1 MIFRILWRSRMP
13 FYSDTLCSQKFYW
26 RKNRTKHPLKQ
37 VKGSLSIKG
46 KKLLQSILGSNV
58 KSLQCPIFKEMTSQA
73 DFFFFCTWRLMLIQS
88 VKPVIYWAHKD
99 GSHLGRLCLLC
110 FCKRHLM
117 ESDLLWQELYL
128 TIGSVPWKSSSFF
141 YTG

>member
-1 MIFRILWRSRMP
+1 MP

-58 KSLQCPIFKEMTSQA
+58 KSLQCQIFKEIQGLS
-73 DFFFFCTWRLMLIQS
+73 FF
-88 VKPVIYWAHKD
+88 
-99 GSHLGRLCLLC
+99 
-110 FCKRHLM
+110 
-117 ESDLLWQELYL
+117 LYL
-128 TIGSVPWKSSSFF
+128 KAYVNPVTKASNLLSTQGWQSFGSSVF
-141 YTG
+141 TLLL